1 VNAAFERRYGYSRA
15 EVLGRTVHELQM
27 WCEPADRM
35 FMTEQLRQGLVVR
48 NRITWLRTKSGEVKL
63 TAYSA
68 DRIHFDGQPCVVGVS
83 EDLAEFN
90 SSKAN

>member
-1 VNAAFERRYGYSRA
+1 VNTAFERRYGYSRA
-15 EVLGRTVHELQM
+15 EVLGRTVHELHM

-48 NRITWLRTKSGEVKL
+48 NRITGLRTKSGEVKL

-68 DRIHFDGQPCVVGVS
+68 DRIHFDGQPCVVAVS

-90 SSKAN
+90 SRKAN